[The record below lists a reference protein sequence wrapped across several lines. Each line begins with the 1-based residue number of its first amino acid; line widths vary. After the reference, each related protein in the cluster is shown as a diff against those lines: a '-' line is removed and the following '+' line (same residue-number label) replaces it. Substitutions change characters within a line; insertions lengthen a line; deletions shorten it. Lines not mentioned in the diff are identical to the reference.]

1 MKTKEEVRLAVARR
15 IASLPPAVRQES
27 DRLIDRQLRT
37 LAVLNNATAVV
48 GYLALADE
56 VDVGR
61 FLDYRR
67 ECGSRI
73 YLPSG
78 IGAHACFREWRHEE
92 ELVRGETGGFEPDPS
107 ASELEDESVMLVPG
121 RAFDGSLARLGR
133 GGGWYDRVLAGRGE
147 RDLLVGVSYSCQ
159 LVAAVPVEAHDK
171 RMELL
176 VSEQQLLVAGT

>member
-15 IASLPPAVRQES
+15 IASLPLAVRQEN
-27 DRLIDRQLRT
+27 DRLIDRRLRT
-37 LAVLNNATAVV
+37 LAVLNSATAVV

-61 FLDYRR
+61 FMDYRR

-78 IGAHACFREWRHEE
+78 RGAHACFREWRHGEK
-92 ELVRGETGGFEPDPS
+92 LMRGETGCLESDPS
-107 ASELEDESVMLVPG
+107 APELEDESVMLVPG

-133 GGGWYDRVLAGRGE
+133 GGGWYDRVLAGRGK
-147 RDLLVGVSYSCQ
+147 RDLLVGISYSCQ
-159 LVAAVPVEAHDK
+159 VVASLPVETHDV

-176 VSEQQLLVAGT
+176 VSEQQLWVAGT